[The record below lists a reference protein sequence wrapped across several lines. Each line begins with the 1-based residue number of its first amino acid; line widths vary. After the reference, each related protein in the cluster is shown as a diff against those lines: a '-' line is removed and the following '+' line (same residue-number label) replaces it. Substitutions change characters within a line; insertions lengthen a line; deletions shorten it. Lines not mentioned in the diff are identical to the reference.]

1 MSAGNKSVL
10 IVGLDP
16 RVVDY
21 SRWPGLS
28 MEKLRAALDAD
39 EALLKEAGYEVREC
53 LIDRGETAETTLRE
67 ALDAHAHDCVM
78 IGAGVRVDAENF
90 LLFEKA
96 INVVHRH
103 APGARICF
111 NTGPSDTAAAVMRWL

>member
-1 MSAGNKSVL
+1 MSAGSRSVL

-16 RVVDY
+16 KVVDF

-28 MEKLRAALDAD
+28 MEKLKAALGAD
-39 EALLKEAGYEVREC
+39 EAKLREAGLEVKEC

-67 ALDAHAHDCVM
+67 ALAAQAYDCVM
-78 IGAGVRVDAENF
+78 IGAGVRVDADNF

-96 INVVHRH
+96 VNIVHRH
-103 APGARICF
+103 APGARLCF
-111 NTGPSDTAAAVMRWL
+111 NTGPTDTAEAVMRWL